1 MFIRAPL
8 LVLLLKV
15 FMIGLNVKISF
26 LAVFELSEEKLL
38 DECLISCFQ
47 ESFLNLCSVLFL
59 SKMLK
64 CCFLFKGLFL
74 GSERHFS
81 QAEVKVKR

>member
-1 MFIRAPL
+1 MIR
-8 LVLLLKV
+8 
-15 FMIGLNVKISF
+15 LNVNISF

-38 DECLISCFQ
+38 DECLTSCFQ

-64 CCFLFKGLFL
+64 CFLLKGLFL

-81 QAEVKVKR
+81 QAEVEVKR